1 MEETIDK
8 KIERLLD
15 EFQIVIQ
22 FCKEYGCRR
31 KALLKYF
38 QQEVYK

>member
-15 EFQIVIQ
+15 NEEI
-22 FCKEYGCRR
+22 KEIMQ
-31 KALLKYF
+31 LLEK
-38 QQEVYK
+38 EKLL